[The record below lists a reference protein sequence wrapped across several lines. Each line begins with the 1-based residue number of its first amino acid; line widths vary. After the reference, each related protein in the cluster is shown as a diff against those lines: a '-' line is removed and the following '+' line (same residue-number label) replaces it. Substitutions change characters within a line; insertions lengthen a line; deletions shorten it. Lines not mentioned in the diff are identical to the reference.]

1 MKYKYL
7 FPGMIR
13 QIFPLL
19 TCKPS
24 RNYHFSI
31 VRLSVHDFKRIY
43 DPSSH
48 SYNQSTIH
56 FINSRID
63 SPIPYEYS
71 IQITYVP
78 GSASSHHLPSHPT
91 TAIRP
96 NHLISHH
103 GTFHHHKSTIMN
115 RWIFFQ
121 HTLFLTNPTRPVVH
135 GTGNQESRIVSRSC
149 EPRFIYVGTRWFVN
163 WYSLVLTLLYLI
175 NWGGHTEYRG
185 GDDKVVRSMID
196 QLIDRIWARYRICL
210 TRTSSNWLCFV
221 NLPTFVVIQGEG
233 DVFVT
238 NTSCFAGRDGVGTCL
253 VNKTIA
259 MEEGI
264 SIHRLVLFQLG
275 LVLCLPSLI
284 FSETWNW
291 MIVKRFWDIMHRSG
305 CFIWETCGYL
315 KKLFRGYDM

>member
-1 MKYKYL
+1 MISKGSMIHPAIHTINQL
-7 FPGMIR
+7 FTSLILASIHP
-13 QIFPLL
+13 FH
-19 TCKPS
+19 TSTPS
-24 RNYHFSI
+24 KSRTSQVQLPPTI
-31 VRLSVHDFKRIY
+31 SPRI
-43 DPSSH
+43 PPPRFVPTISSH
-48 SYNQSTIH
+48 TTVR
-56 FINSRID
+56 FI
-63 SPIPYEYS
+63 
-71 IQITYVP
+71 
-78 GSASSHHLPSHPT
+78 T
-91 TAIRP
+91 TNP
-96 NHLISHH
+96 PLWD
-103 GTFHHHKSTIMN
+103 